1 MKRRL
6 AFLVLVAAG
15 ALTSAATLAQNR
27 KPQQQQRVY
36 KWVDEAGHVHYGD
49 SVPPEYASSD
59 REVLNKQGVVVGEEE
74 GLVTPEEQAE
84 KDRKAAEEEAARQAK
99 ADAARRDQVL
109 LDTYLSVDEIKAL
122 RDRRLELLESQI
134 TVTEQYLTNL
144 HKRLDALEKEAALYQ
159 PKNTN
164 PDAPALPENLRVDI
178 SRTTG
183 SIGVYEQTLT
193 VTRNEQEQL
202 KAAFAA
208 DIARFK
214 ELKGI

>member
-1 MKRRL
+1 MKRRF
-6 AFLVLVAAG
+6 AFLALVAAA
-15 ALTSAATLAQNR
+15 ALTSAATQAQNR
-27 KPQQQQRVY
+27 KPQQQRLY
-36 KWVDEAGHVHYGD
+36 RWVDNAGVVHYGD

-59 REVLNKQGVVVGEEE
+59 REVLNKQGVVVGMEE

-144 HKRLDALEKEAALYQ
+144 HKRLDGLEKEAALYK

-178 SRTTG
+178 SRTTA

-193 VTRNEQEQL
+193 VTRKEQEEL
-202 KAAFAA
+202 KTAFAA